1 MNKVLFV
8 APTKYKYPINE
19 DLKSKFVILS
29 EICKPFIFAFSD
41 KKKTT
46 TVGNTNLILNK
57 KLNNRLLN
65 YLKIIYLFAFIVPKK
80 IKQYQID
87 IVCLQDPVTS
97 YFAIKS
103 LKFRNSK
110 VKIILES
117 HGDFIETIA
126 LEKKLLV
133 PSIYKILFKLF
144 SSYSVKNADQIRSIS
159 SFTEEQVKAYGYQ
172 GNFVR
177 FPAWINLDKFLNA
190 KVTRDSN
197 NDFKIIFVGSV
208 TDRKNPELIVKAIS
222 AIDGEIS
229 LEIIGPTPNK
239 SYLNK
244 LKESIHNSQH
254 KENILLTPF
263 TALDELIKKY
273 SNANLFILA
282 SKSEGLGRV
291 VIEAQATACPV
302 LVSSNTGAVD
312 LIIDNET
319 GYIFEN
325 DNLNDLKD
333 KIKNIID
340 NQLYSVQVGI
350 NGKSFVTQNHTI
362 ENFKFGYKKLFD
374 LVS

>member
-80 IKQYQID
+80 LKQYQID

-103 LKFRNSK
+103 LKLRNSK
-110 VKIILES
+110 VKIVLES

-126 LEKKLLV
+126 LEKKLLI

-222 AIDGEIS
+222 EIDGEIS

-340 NQLYSVQVGI
+340 NQLYSVQVGV

>member
-103 LKFRNSK
+103 LKLRNSK
-110 VKIILES
+110 VKIVLES

-263 TALDELIKKY
+263 TALDELIQKY

-340 NQLYSVQVGI
+340 NQLYSVQVGV

>member
-8 APTKYKYPINE
+8 APTKYNYPIKE

-29 EICKPFIFAFSD
+29 EICKPFVFAFSN

-46 TVGNTNLILNK
+46 AVGNTNLILYK
-57 KLNNRLLN
+57 KLNSRFLN
-65 YLKIIYLFAFIVPKK
+65 YLKIIYLFGFIVPKK
-80 IKQYQID
+80 IKQNQID
-87 IVCLQDPVTS
+87 IICLQDPVTS

-103 LKFRNSK
+103 LKLRNSK
-110 VKIILES
+110 VKIVLES

-126 LEKKLLV
+126 LEKELLI
-133 PSIYKILFKLF
+133 PGIYKKLFKF
-144 SSYSVKNADQIRSIS
+144 FASYSIKNADLIRSIS
-159 SFTEEQVKAYGYQ
+159 SFTEEQVKVYGYKDI
-172 GNFVR
+172 FVR
-177 FPAWINLDKFLNA
+177 FPAWINLSKFLEA
-190 KVTRDSN
+190 KTIRDKHD
-197 NDFKIIFVGSV
+197 DFKIIFVGSV
-208 TDRKNPELIVKAIS
+208 TDRKNPDLIVKAIS
-222 AIDGEIS
+222 ELDDEIS

-239 SYLNK
+239 TYLNE
-244 LKESIHNSQH
+244 LKKSISNSQH
-254 KENILLTPF
+254 KKNILLTPF
-263 TALDELIKKY
+263 IAIDELIEKY
-273 SNANLFILA
+273 SNADLFILP

-291 VIEAQATACPV
+291 VIEAQATGCPV

-312 LIIDNET
+312 LIIDHET

-325 DNLNDLKD
+325 DNLEDLKD

-340 NQLYSVQVGI
+340 NQQHSVQVGL

>member
-103 LKFRNSK
+103 LKLRNSK
-110 VKIILES
+110 VKIVLES

-126 LEKKLLV
+126 LEKKLLI

-208 TDRKNPELIVKAIS
+208 TERKNPELIVKAIS
-222 AIDGEIS
+222 EIDGEIS

-340 NQLYSVQVGI
+340 NQLYSVQVGV

>member
-1 MNKVLFV
+1 M
-8 APTKYKYPINE
+8 
-19 DLKSKFVILS
+19 
-29 EICKPFIFAFSD
+29 
-41 KKKTT
+41 
-46 TVGNTNLILNK
+46 
-57 KLNNRLLN
+57 N

-340 NQLYSVQVGI
+340 NQLYSVQVGV

>member
-1 MNKVLFV
+1 MNKVLFI

-19 DLKSKFVILS
+19 DLKSKFVTLS

-46 TVGNTNLILNK
+46 AVGNTNLILHK
-57 KLNNRLLN
+57 KLRNRLLN

-80 IKQYQID
+80 IKQHQID

-103 LKFRNSK
+103 LKLRNSK
-110 VKIILES
+110 VKIVLES

-126 LEKKLLV
+126 LEKKLLI
-133 PSIYKILFKLF
+133 PSIYKKLFKIF
-144 SSYSVKNADQIRSIS
+144 SSYSIKNADLIRSIS
-159 SFTEEQVKAYGYQ
+159 SFTEEQVKDYGYK
-172 GNFVR
+172 GKFVR
-177 FPAWINLDKFLNA
+177 FPAWINLDKFLEA
-190 KVTRDSN
+190 KTTRDTHS
-197 NDFKIIFVGSV
+197 DFKIIFVGSV
-208 TDRKNPELIVKAIS
+208 TDRKNPELIVRATSKLV
-222 AIDGEIS
+222 GEIS

-239 SYLNK
+239 TYLNE
-244 LKESIHNSQH
+244 LKESISNSKH

-263 TALDELIKKY
+263 IAIDELIQKY
-273 SNANLFILA
+273 SNANLFILP

-312 LIIDNET
+312 LIIDHET

-325 DNLNDLKD
+325 DNLEDLKD

-340 NQLYSVQVGI
+340 NQQHSVQVGL

>member
-103 LKFRNSK
+103 LKLRNSK
-110 VKIILES
+110 VKIVLES

-126 LEKKLLV
+126 LEKKLLI

-208 TDRKNPELIVKAIS
+208 TERKNPELIVKAIS
-222 AIDGEIS
+222 EIDGEIS

-244 LKESIHNSQH
+244 LKGSIHNSQH

-263 TALDELIKKY
+263 TALDELIQKY

-340 NQLYSVQVGI
+340 NQLYSVQVGV

-374 LVS
+374 LVI

>member
-103 LKFRNSK
+103 LKLRNSK
-110 VKIILES
+110 VKIVLES

-340 NQLYSVQVGI
+340 NQLYSVQVGV

>member
-110 VKIILES
+110 VKIVLES

-126 LEKKLLV
+126 LEKKLLI

-208 TDRKNPELIVKAIS
+208 TERKNPELIVKAIS
-222 AIDGEIS
+222 EIDGEIS

-244 LKESIHNSQH
+244 LKGSIHNSQH

-263 TALDELIKKY
+263 TALDELIQKY

-340 NQLYSVQVGI
+340 NQLYSVQVGV

>member
-46 TVGNTNLILNK
+46 TLGNTNLILNK

-103 LKFRNSK
+103 LKLRNSK

-133 PSIYKILFKLF
+133 PSIYKTLFKLF

-340 NQLYSVQVGI
+340 NQLYSVQVGV

>member
-325 DNLNDLKD
+325 NNLNDLKD

-340 NQLYSVQVGI
+340 NQLYSVQVGV

>member
-103 LKFRNSK
+103 LKLRNSK
-110 VKIILES
+110 VKIVLES

-126 LEKKLLV
+126 LEKKLLI

-208 TDRKNPELIVKAIS
+208 TERKNPELIVKAIS
-222 AIDGEIS
+222 EIDGEIS

-244 LKESIHNSQH
+244 LKGSIHNSQH

-263 TALDELIKKY
+263 TALDELIQKY

-340 NQLYSVQVGI
+340 NQLYSVQVGV

-374 LVS
+374 LVN

>member
-103 LKFRNSK
+103 LKLRNSK

-340 NQLYSVQVGI
+340 NQLYSVQVGV
-350 NGKSFVTQNHTI
+350 NGKSFVTQNHTV

>member
-46 TVGNTNLILNK
+46 TLGNTNLILNK

-103 LKFRNSK
+103 LKLRNSK

-340 NQLYSVQVGI
+340 NQLYSVQVGV

>member
-46 TVGNTNLILNK
+46 KVGNTNLILNK

-110 VKIILES
+110 VKIVLES

-126 LEKKLLV
+126 LEKKLLI

-208 TDRKNPELIVKAIS
+208 TERKNPELIVKAIS
-222 AIDGEIS
+222 EIDGEIS

-244 LKESIHNSQH
+244 LKGSIHNSQH

-263 TALDELIKKY
+263 TALDELIQKY

-340 NQLYSVQVGI
+340 NQLYSVQVGV

>member
-103 LKFRNSK
+103 LKLRNSK

-325 DNLNDLKD
+325 DNLNDLRD

-340 NQLYSVQVGI
+340 NQLYSVQVGV

>member
-46 TVGNTNLILNK
+46 TLGNTNLILNK

-103 LKFRNSK
+103 LKLRNSK
-110 VKIILES
+110 VKIVLES

-222 AIDGEIS
+222 EIDGEIS

-340 NQLYSVQVGI
+340 NQLYSVQVGV

>member
-46 TVGNTNLILNK
+46 TLGNTNLILNK

-103 LKFRNSK
+103 LKLRNSK
-110 VKIILES
+110 VKIVLES

-340 NQLYSVQVGI
+340 NQLYSVQVGV

>member
-8 APTKYKYPINE
+8 APTKYNYPIKE

-29 EICKPFIFAFSD
+29 EICKPFVFAFSN

-46 TVGNTNLILNK
+46 AVGNTNLILYK
-57 KLNNRLLN
+57 KLNSRFLN
-65 YLKIIYLFAFIVPKK
+65 YLKIIYLFGFIVPKK
-80 IKQYQID
+80 IKQNQID
-87 IVCLQDPVTS
+87 IICLQDPVTS

-103 LKFRNSK
+103 LKLRNSK
-110 VKIILES
+110 VKIVLES

-126 LEKKLLV
+126 LEKELLI
-133 PSIYKILFKLF
+133 PSIYKKLFKF
-144 SSYSVKNADQIRSIS
+144 FASYSIKNADLIRSIS
-159 SFTEEQVKAYGYQ
+159 SFTEEQVKVYGYKD
-172 GNFVR
+172 NFVR
-177 FPAWINLDKFLNA
+177 FPAWINLSKFLEA
-190 KVTRDSN
+190 KTIRDKHD
-197 NDFKIIFVGSV
+197 DFKIIFVGSV
-208 TDRKNPELIVKAIS
+208 TDRKNPDLIVKAIS
-222 AIDGEIS
+222 ELDDEIS

-239 SYLNK
+239 TYLNE
-244 LKESIHNSQH
+244 LKKSISNSQH
-254 KENILLTPF
+254 KKNILLTPF
-263 TALDELIKKY
+263 IAIDELIEKY
-273 SNANLFILA
+273 SNADLFILP

-291 VIEAQATACPV
+291 VIEAQATGCPV

-312 LIIDNET
+312 LIIDHET

-325 DNLNDLKD
+325 DNLEDLKD

-340 NQLYSVQVGI
+340 NQQHSVQVGL

>member
-103 LKFRNSK
+103 LKLRNSK
-110 VKIILES
+110 VKIVLES

-197 NDFKIIFVGSV
+197 NAFKIIFVGSV

-340 NQLYSVQVGI
+340 NQLYSVQVGV

>member
-65 YLKIIYLFAFIVPKK
+65 YLKIIYLFSFIVPKK

-103 LKFRNSK
+103 LKLRNSK
-110 VKIILES
+110 VKIVLES

-222 AIDGEIS
+222 EIDGEIS

-340 NQLYSVQVGI
+340 NQLYSVQVGV

>member
-1 MNKVLFV
+1 MNQVLFV

-46 TVGNTNLILNK
+46 KVGNTNLILNK

-103 LKFRNSK
+103 LKLRNSK
-110 VKIILES
+110 VKIVLES

-126 LEKKLLV
+126 LEKKLLI

-208 TDRKNPELIVKAIS
+208 TERKNPELIVKAIS
-222 AIDGEIS
+222 EIDGEIS

-244 LKESIHNSQH
+244 LKGSIHNSQH

-263 TALDELIKKY
+263 TALDELIQKY

-340 NQLYSVQVGI
+340 NQLYSVQVGV

>member
-65 YLKIIYLFAFIVPKK
+65 YLKIIYLFSFIVPKK

-103 LKFRNSK
+103 LKLRNSK
-110 VKIILES
+110 VKIVLES

-222 AIDGEIS
+222 EIDGEIS

-340 NQLYSVQVGI
+340 NQLYSVQVGV

-374 LVS
+374 LV

>member
-103 LKFRNSK
+103 LKLRNSK
-110 VKIILES
+110 VKIVLES

-126 LEKKLLV
+126 LEKKLLI

-340 NQLYSVQVGI
+340 NQLYSVQVGV

>member
-103 LKFRNSK
+103 LKLRNSK

-222 AIDGEIS
+222 EIDGEIS

-340 NQLYSVQVGI
+340 NQLYSVQVGV
-350 NGKSFVTQNHTI
+350 NGKSFVTQNHTV

>member
-1 MNKVLFV
+1 M
-8 APTKYKYPINE
+8 
-19 DLKSKFVILS
+19 
-29 EICKPFIFAFSD
+29 
-41 KKKTT
+41 
-46 TVGNTNLILNK
+46 
-57 KLNNRLLN
+57 
-65 YLKIIYLFAFIVPKK
+65 
-80 IKQYQID
+80 
-87 IVCLQDPVTS
+87 
-97 YFAIKS
+97 
-103 LKFRNSK
+103 
-110 VKIILES
+110 
-117 HGDFIETIA
+117 
-126 LEKKLLV
+126 
-133 PSIYKILFKLF
+133 
-144 SSYSVKNADQIRSIS
+144 
-159 SFTEEQVKAYGYQ
+159 
-172 GNFVR
+172 
-177 FPAWINLDKFLNA
+177 
-190 KVTRDSN
+190 
-197 NDFKIIFVGSV
+197 
-208 TDRKNPELIVKAIS
+208 
-222 AIDGEIS
+222 
-229 LEIIGPTPNK
+229 
-239 SYLNK
+239 
-244 LKESIHNSQH
+244 KESIHNSQH

-340 NQLYSVQVGI
+340 NQLYSVQVGL

>member
-8 APTKYKYPINE
+8 APTKYNYPINE
-19 DLKSKFVILS
+19 DLKSKFVTLS

-46 TVGNTNLILNK
+46 TVGNTNFIFHK
-57 KLNNRLLN
+57 KLSNRFLN
-65 YLKIIYLFAFIVPKK
+65 YLKIIYLFSFNVPKTV
-80 IKQYQID
+80 KQHHID

-103 LKFRNSK
+103 LKLRNSN
-110 VKIILES
+110 VKIVLES

-126 LEKKLLV
+126 LEKKLLI
-133 PSIYKILFKLF
+133 PAIYKKIFKLF
-144 SSYSVKNADQIRSIS
+144 SSYSIKNADQIRSIS
-159 SFTEEQVKAYGYQ
+159 SFTEEQVKAYGYK
-172 GNFVR
+172 GSFVR
-177 FPAWINLDKFLNA
+177 FPAWINLDKFLVA
-190 KVTRDSN
+190 KSIRDA
-197 NDFKIIFVGSV
+197 NDYFKIIFVGSV
-208 TDRKNPELIVKAIS
+208 TDRKNPKLVVRAIS
-222 AIDGEIS
+222 KIDSEIS

-239 SYLNK
+239 TYLNE
-244 LKESIHNSQH
+244 LKESISNSQH
-254 KENILLTPF
+254 KENIFLSPF
-263 TALDELIKKY
+263 IEVDELIQKY
-273 SNANLFILA
+273 SSANLFILP

-302 LVSSNTGAVD
+302 LISSNTGAVD
-312 LIIDNET
+312 LIIDYET

-325 DNLNDLKD
+325 DNLEDLKD

-340 NQLYSVQVGI
+340 NQQHSVQVGL
-350 NGKSFVTQNHTI
+350 NGKSFVAQNHTI